1 MKYISYQHNPRVS
14 NLLHIISESPGLTFT
29 DIMRRSGLANG
40 VLSHYL
46 TNMEKR
52 AMVRS
57 RKGKKMTWYFLPHDP
72 IEEDFIIIS
81 LRKETSK
88 NILTFLLT
96 KKQATFVEITKAAKK
111 SPPVISI
118 TLSQLQDL
126 GLVKA
131 TNGFVKKYEITN
143 PDIIMRLSERIDPTM
158 FETIKDRFADTFS
171 YL

>member
-14 NLLHIISESPGLTFT
+14 NLLQIISESPGLTFT
-29 DIMRRSGLANG
+29 EIMRRSGLANG

-52 AMVRS
+52 TMIRS
-57 RKGKKMTWYFLPHDP
+57 TRGKKMTWYFLPHHP
-72 IEEDFIIIS
+72 IEEDHIIIS

-88 NILTFLLT
+88 NILSFLLT
-96 KKQATFVEITKAAKK
+96 KNQATFVEITKAAKK
-111 SPPVISI
+111 SPPVVSI

-131 TNGFVKKYEITN
+131 TNGFVKKYEVAN
-143 PDIIMRLSERIDPTM
+143 PDLMMRLSEKIDSTM
-158 FETIKDRFADTFS
+158 FEKIKDRFEDTFS
-171 YL
+171 YF

>member
-14 NLLHIISESPGLTFT
+14 NLLHIISKSPGLTFT
-29 DIMRRSGLANG
+29 DVMRYSGLANG

-46 TNMEKR
+46 VNMEKR
-52 AMVRS
+52 SMVRS

-96 KKQATFVEITKAAKK
+96 KKQSTFVEITKAAKK
-111 SPPVISI
+111 SPPVVSI

-131 TNGFVKKYEITN
+131 TNGFVKKYELTN
-143 PDIIMRLSERIDPTM
+143 PDIMMRIIEKIDPTV
-158 FETIKDRFADTFS
+158 FEKIKDRFADTFS
-171 YL
+171 YF